1 MLIYILKLLIL
12 NSQFMK
18 IYTRTGDKGK
28 TSLIGGKRVSKT
40 HQRLEAYGTID
51 ELNAHIGLLLAQ
63 LPADESER
71 ATLLQVQNILFV
83 VGAQL
88 ATPPEVT
95 GTLAVSAEMLST
107 LEEAIDRI
115 EAALPSLKAFVLPGG
130 TQAAS
135 QCHVCRTVC
144 RRAERRVLALASR
157 ATIPSELTSYLNR
170 LSDYLFVLSRKI
182 NNEQGMQEIFWQNP
196 C

>member
-1 MLIYILKLLIL
+1 
-12 NSQFMK
+12 MK

-115 EAALPSLKAFVLPGG
+115 DAGLPPLKAFVLPGG

>member
-1 MLIYILKLLIL
+1 
-12 NSQFMK
+12 MK

-71 ATLLQVQNILFV
+71 TTLLQVQNILFV

-88 ATPPEVT
+88 ATPPEVSNP
-95 GTLAVSAEMLST
+95 LAVTPEMLFT
-107 LEEAIDRI
+107 LEEAIERI

>member
-1 MLIYILKLLIL
+1 VLIYILKLLIL

>member
-1 MLIYILKLLIL
+1 
-12 NSQFMK
+12 MK

-71 ATLLQVQNILFV
+71 TTLLQVQNILFV

-144 RRAERRVLALASR
+144 AS
-157 ATIPSELTSYLNR
+157 ACSETPPWHRGSAQCSNKEPPLRSSRSNGNR
-170 LSDYLFVLSRKI
+170 SA
-182 NNEQGMQEIFWQNP
+182 
-196 C
+196 

>member
-1 MLIYILKLLIL
+1 
-12 NSQFMK
+12 MK

-71 ATLLQVQNILFV
+71 TTLLQVQNILFV

-95 GTLAVSAEMLST
+95 GTLTVTPEMLST

>member
-1 MLIYILKLLIL
+1 
-12 NSQFMK
+12 MK

-182 NNEQGMQEIFWQNP
+182 NNEQGVQEIFWQNP

>member
-1 MLIYILKLLIL
+1 VLIYILNLLIL

-71 ATLLQVQNILFV
+71 TTLLQVQNILFV

-95 GTLAVSAEMLST
+95 GTLAVTPEMLST

>member
-1 MLIYILKLLIL
+1 
-12 NSQFMK
+12 MK

-88 ATPPEVT
+88 ATPPEVSSP
-95 GTLAVSAEMLST
+95 LAVSAEMLST

-196 C
+196 CQ

>member
-1 MLIYILKLLIL
+1 
-12 NSQFMK
+12 MK

-51 ELNAHIGLLLAQ
+51 ELNAHIGLLLAL

-71 ATLLQVQNILFV
+71 TTLLQVQNILFV

-95 GTLAVSAEMLST
+95 GTLTVTPEMLST

-115 EAALPSLKAFVLPGG
+115 EATLPSLKAFVLPGG

>member
-1 MLIYILKLLIL
+1 
-12 NSQFMK
+12 MK

-71 ATLLQVQNILFV
+71 TTLLQVQNILFV

>member
-1 MLIYILKLLIL
+1 
-12 NSQFMK
+12 MK

-51 ELNAHIGLLLAQ
+51 ELNAHIGLLLAL

-71 ATLLQVQNILFV
+71 TTLLQVQNILFV

>member
-1 MLIYILKLLIL
+1 
-12 NSQFMK
+12 MK

-71 ATLLQVQNILFV
+71 STLLQVQNILFV

-88 ATPPEVT
+88 ATPPEVSSP
-95 GTLAVSAEMLST
+95 LAVSAEMLST

>member
-1 MLIYILKLLIL
+1 
-12 NSQFMK
+12 MK

-71 ATLLQVQNILFV
+71 TTLLQVQNILFV

-95 GTLAVSAEMLST
+95 GTLTVTPEMLSM

-115 EAALPSLKAFVLPGG
+115 DAGLPPLKAFVLPGG

>member
-1 MLIYILKLLIL
+1 
-12 NSQFMK
+12 MK

-71 ATLLQVQNILFV
+71 TTLLQVQNILFV

-95 GTLAVSAEMLST
+95 GTLAVTSEMLST

-115 EAALPSLKAFVLPGG
+115 DAGLPPLKAFVLPGG

-182 NNEQGMQEIFWQNP
+182 NNEQGKQEIFWQNP

>member
-1 MLIYILKLLIL
+1 
-12 NSQFMK
+12 MK

-71 ATLLQVQNILFV
+71 TTLLQVQNILFV

-170 LSDYLFVLSRKI
+170 LSDYLFVLPRKI

>member
-1 MLIYILKLLIL
+1 MLIYILNLLIL

-95 GTLAVSAEMLST
+95 GTLTVTPKMLST

>member
-1 MLIYILKLLIL
+1 
-12 NSQFMK
+12 MK

-88 ATPPEVT
+88 ATPPEVSSP
-95 GTLAVSAEMLST
+95 LAVSAEMLST

>member
-1 MLIYILKLLIL
+1 
-12 NSQFMK
+12 MK

-71 ATLLQVQNILFV
+71 TTLLQVQNILFV

-95 GTLAVSAEMLST
+95 GTLVNVLLEKPMCVT